1 MMQRLLRYSIAVPNE
16 LAQHLVPTLF
26 TNPVF
31 GMFGMDAPF
40 TQCFLRFEFDDRN
53 SVVYS

>member
-1 MMQRLLRYSIAVPNE
+1 MMHRLLRYSIAVPNE

-53 SVVYS
+53 